1 MAAIINS
8 LRPSLHTSS
17 SSSCNSGYTAHLT
30 QTTAMATRR
39 RCSHLSAAA
48 LLLAVC
54 LSLSPSL
61 ATAQTAAPGA
71 TQSKCQGDM
80 AHLTECMD
88 YATGHEPSPSSTC
101 CGDISD
107 TQKARPECLCYIIQQ
122 VHGAGQ
128 AHGTQQ
134 LGLRFDRVLAL
145 PTACKLAGANVS
157 LCISTSCLELALLA

>member
-1 MAAIINS
+1 
-8 LRPSLHTSS
+8 
-17 SSSCNSGYTAHLT
+17 
-30 QTTAMATRR
+30 MATRR